1 MPAYEITYNHS
12 HMRTDFRGSAIKTA
26 HTPKAAAECLGTYS
40 AKEKTIVA
48 KKGVRLTKVEIN
60 EIKTT

>member
-1 MPAYEITYNHS
+1 
-12 HMRTDFRGSAIKTA
+12 MRTDFRGSAIKTA
-26 HTPKAAAECLGTYS
+26 HTPKDAAECLGTYS